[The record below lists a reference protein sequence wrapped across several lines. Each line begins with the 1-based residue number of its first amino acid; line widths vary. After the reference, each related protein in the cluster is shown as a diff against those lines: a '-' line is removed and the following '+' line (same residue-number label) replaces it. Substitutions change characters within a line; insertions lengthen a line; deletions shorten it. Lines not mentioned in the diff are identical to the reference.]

1 MDNKFS
7 AYELDLVQLYDI
19 GEQIINNY
27 KEQLDLDNVIAS
39 GELVNSI
46 DWNIVQKDENT
57 LTLEMSLFNYWYWV
71 EYGREK
77 TKKLEDKWETPI
89 EDISNWVI
97 NKIKRGKF
105 IPKPDKKI
113 PTTQKE
119 IRQVSYA
126 IVNKIHEVGY
136 YGDGDTHYGKHPLE
150 KSLQKSV
157 NEGLIDKFI
166 NGISQD
172 FADQIKT
179 ELNSLSIR
187 KIPKQTRPKNS

>member
-27 KEQLDLDNVIAS
+27 KKQLDLDNVIAS

-57 LTLEMSLFNYWYWV
+57 LTLEMTILEHYIWV
-71 EYGREK
+71 EFGRLP
-77 TKKLEDKWETPI
+77 TSNNTTQWVDSVGDI
-89 EDISNWVI
+89 ERWYI
-97 NKIKRGKF
+97 NKMKRNKL
-105 IPKPDKKI
+105 IPKPNQEI

-119 IRQVSYA
+119 IRKVAYA
-126 IVNKIHEVGY
+126 IVNKIHRFGFYGY
-136 YGDGDTHYGKHPLE
+136 NSEGKHSLG

-157 NEGLIDKFI
+157 NEGLIDKFV

-172 FADQIKT
+172 FADQIKV
-179 ELNSLSIR
+179 ELNKLSIR
-187 KIPKQTRPKNS
+187 KIPKQKKV

>member
-57 LTLEMSLFNYWYWV
+57 LTLEMTILERYIWV
-71 EYGREK
+71 EFGRLPTSNNT
-77 TKKLEDKWETPI
+77 TKWVDSVGDI
-89 EDISNWVI
+89 ERWYI
-97 NKIKRGKF
+97 NKMKRGKL
-105 IPKPDKKI
+105 IPKPNQEI

-119 IRQVSYA
+119 IRKVAYA
-126 IVNKIHEVGY
+126 IVNKIHRFGFYGY
-136 YGDGDTHYGKHPLE
+136 NSEGKHSLG

-172 FADQIKT
+172 FADQIKV
-179 ELNSLSIR
+179 ELNKLSIR
-187 KIPKQTRPKNS
+187 KIPKQKKV